1 MAIPIALAITGAV
14 SLINAVKDAVAAGKT
29 DITEEQLDAAL
40 SELDKGDEDL
50 SAAIARARA
59 REAGGGG

>member
-59 REAGGGG
+59 RDGG